1 MYAATNEANPRN
13 VTGVS
18 ILAGPSTTGVKQS
31 PSTQAIVW
39 ILAGSVNG
47 REETQNYSLVP
58 PKVRVGR
65 KPGSELLLSN
75 PTVSGSHAEFIL
87 RKDELWLV
95 DLGSTNGTFI
105 NGKRITAETQIQEED
120 LIQFAEVPLRVRRN
134 HRKMAASTVA
144 GKSDEQAMALVQ
156 FDRLMEQRLVDPHF
170 QTIIDLINGSTVGY
184 EVLARST
191 VLGLESCGAMFDAAA
206 RLHMEVD
213 LSRMLR
219 WEGIRRATELPGSPK
234 IFVNTHPLELQTD
247 GLLNSM
253 IMVRQLTQ
261 QASLVLEI
269 HEAAISDPTQMRELK
284 AQLKE
289 LRIELAFD
297 DFGAGQ
303 TRLAELTE
311 ARPDY
316 LKFDM
321 SLIRDIDKAGP
332 ERQKLITSLVNVTLD
347 LGIAPLAEGIETAG
361 EAEVCRQ
368 LGFRFAQGFH
378 FGRPASINC
387 FN

>member
-1 MYAATNEANPRN
+1 MYAATNELNPPN
-13 VTGVS
+13 ATGVS
-18 ILAGPSTTGVKQS
+18 ILTGTGNMGVKQS

-39 ILAGSVNG
+39 ILAGSVYG
-47 REETQNYSLVP
+47 KEETQNYSLVP

-105 NGKRITAETQIQEED
+105 NGKRITTETQIQEED

-144 GKSDEQAMALVQ
+144 GNSDEQAMALVQ

-219 WEGIRRATELPGSPK
+219 WEGIRRATELPGNPK
-234 IFVNTHPLELQTD
+234 IFVNTHPLELQSD

-269 HEAAISDPTQMRELK
+269 HEAAISDPKQMRELK
-284 AQLKE
+284 AKLKE

-321 SLIRDIDKAGP
+321 SLIRDIDQAGP
-332 ERQKLITSLVNVTLD
+332 ERQKLISSLINVTLD

-368 LGFRFAQGFH
+368 LGFQFAQGYH
-378 FGRPASINC
+378 FGRPVSIKT
-387 FN
+387 FG

>member
-1 MYAATNEANPRN
+1 
-13 VTGVS
+13 
-18 ILAGPSTTGVKQS
+18 
-31 PSTQAIVW
+31 
-39 ILAGSVNG
+39 
-47 REETQNYSLVP
+47 
-58 PKVRVGR
+58 
-65 KPGSELLLSN
+65 
-75 PTVSGSHAEFIL
+75 
-87 RKDELWLV
+87 
-95 DLGSTNGTFI
+95 
-105 NGKRITAETQIQEED
+105 
-120 LIQFAEVPLRVRRN
+120 
-134 HRKMAASTVA
+134 
-144 GKSDEQAMALVQ
+144 
-156 FDRLMEQRLVDPHF
+156 
-170 QTIIDLINGSTVGY
+170 
-184 EVLARST
+184 
-191 VLGLESCGAMFDAAA
+191 MFDAAA

-219 WEGIRRATELPGSPK
+219 WEGIRRATELPGNPK
-234 IFVNTHPLELQTD
+234 IFVNTHPLELQSD

-269 HEAAISDPTQMRELK
+269 HEAAISDPKQMRELK
-284 AQLKE
+284 AKLKE

-321 SLIRDIDKAGP
+321 SLIRDIDQAGP
-332 ERQKLITSLVNVTLD
+332 ERQKLISSLINVTLD

-368 LGFRFAQGFH
+368 LGFQFAQGYH
-378 FGRPASINC
+378 FGRPVSINS
-387 FN
+387 FS

>member
-1 MYAATNEANPRN
+1 MYATTNELNPPN

-18 ILAGPSTTGVKQS
+18 ILTGTGNTGVRQS

-47 REETQNYSLVP
+47 KEETQNYSLVP

-105 NGKRITAETQIQEED
+105 NGKRITSETQIQEED

-144 GKSDEQAMALVQ
+144 GNSDEQAMALVQ

-219 WEGIRRATELPGSPK
+219 WEGIRRATELPGNPK
-234 IFVNTHPLELQTD
+234 IFVNTHPLELQSD

-269 HEAAISDPTQMRELK
+269 HEAAISDPKQMRELK
-284 AQLKE
+284 AKLKE

-321 SLIRDIDKAGP
+321 SLIRDIDQAGP
-332 ERQKLITSLVNVTLD
+332 ERQKLISSLINVTLD
-347 LGIAPLAEGIETAG
+347 LGIAPLAEGIETPG

-368 LGFRFAQGFH
+368 LGFQFAQGYH
-378 FGRPASINC
+378 FGRPVSINS

>member
-1 MYAATNEANPRN
+1 MYATTNEVNPPN
-13 VTGVS
+13 STGVS
-18 ILAGPSTTGVKQS
+18 ILTGASNVGVKQS

-47 REETQNYSLVP
+47 KEETQNYSLVP

-75 PTVSGSHAEFIL
+75 PTVSGSHAEFVL

-105 NGKRITAETQIQEED
+105 NGKRITTETQIQEED

-144 GKSDEQAMALVQ
+144 GNSDEQAMALVQ

-170 QTIIDLINGSTVGY
+170 QTIIDLINGSTVGH

-219 WEGIRRATELPGSPK
+219 WEGIRRAIDLPGNPK
-234 IFVNTHPLELQTD
+234 IFVNTHPLELQSD

-261 QASLVLEI
+261 QTSLVLEI
-269 HEAAISDPTQMRELK
+269 HEAAISDPKQMRELK

-332 ERQKLITSLVNVTLD
+332 ERQKLITSLINVTLD
-347 LGIAPLAEGIETAG
+347 LGIAPLAEGIETPG

-368 LGFRFAQGFH
+368 LGFRFAQGYH
-378 FGRPASINC
+378 FGRPVSINS